1 MTTEASP
8 HPDRTPARPSDRIH
22 MTDEEI
28 AAALARLDAD
38 PSDPDG
44 LRARLAW
51 RPAWSIRSR
60 RGALGDVLALLRGGR
75 G

>member
-1 MTTEASP
+1 MTDTEAP
-8 HPDRTPARPSDRIH
+8 ERIH

-28 AAALARLDAD
+28 AAALVALEAD
-38 PSDPDG
+38 PVDPQG

-60 RGALGDVLALLRGGR
+60 RGALREFLALFRGGR